1 MTAREDNS
9 AGAFRSL
16 ARRYWWAIGLLI
28 AAIIVVALVPFASS
42 DPDGL
47 QRVAQDKQFLDSAQ
61 DSRFDWLPNY
71 SIPGI
76 GGDISRILAGLVGIA
91 IVAGLIW
98 LYGKYLAARR
108 L

>member
-1 MTAREDNS
+1 MKAREDIS
-9 AGAFRSL
+9 AGTLRAL

-28 AAIIVVALVPFASS
+28 AAIIVVVLVPFASS

-47 QRVAQDKQFLDSAQ
+47 ERVAEDKQFLDSAR
-61 DSRFDWLPNY
+61 DSRFDWLPDY

-76 GGDISRILAGLVGIA
+76 GGDISTILAGLVGIA

-98 LYGKYLAARR
+98 LYGKYLVARR
-108 L
+108 P